1 MNIKIYSLKDG
12 KTKNDRTLQCKGEE
26 LMQYNI
32 TLSLEEK
39 ATIEACLLLGEQK
52 LYKDAD
58 TNYHA
63 IKLKDVQDLI
73 KKLDEVKEL

>member
-1 MNIKIYSLKDG
+1 
-12 KTKNDRTLQCKGEE
+12 
-26 LMQYNI
+26 MQYNI

-58 TNYHA
+58 TDYHA